1 MPSAPKI
8 RGQIRCRNQRLK
20 RLSTTGIPAL
30 EDMQDATIT
39 RRPSTCRV
47 GSSACMAR
55 WLPKPKEVSHTP
67 VGRLSDSIL
76 IFDTV

>member
-30 EDMQDATIT
+30 EDMQDATDHAPIFDM
-39 RRPSTCRV
+39 PGWFIGKY
-47 GSSACMAR
+47 GSMAAQT
-55 WLPKPKEVSHTP
+55 KEVSHTP
-67 VGRLSDSIL
+67 VGRLSDIVL